1 MGFDTNINEISKKQF
16 DILERE
22 KERLCEFCEKEG
34 VLFLYG
40 AGVIGERIL
49 SLLTDLKFDVSGFI
63 VTNPPLKKYYHNLPV
78 YSLNEFRDK
87 VKGKNI
93 KVILAFENASI
104 DKFRKTLPSQK
115 YNLYKI
121 PENVLDLMLFESGC
135 NNLVSII
142 KKDNYSFSI
151 NNIIEREKQKIE
163 NVLIVRLD
171 ALGDLV
177 CSTAL
182 IREVRFNCPH
192 ANIVMVT
199 NNKNINLLKNCPY
212 IDDLIG
218 YESQTDGDL
227 YSAFGKIKR
236 IEERVREFI
245 ELKKIHETEF
255 DFVFLPRALLTG
267 ASACIDEVL
276 LAASCK
282 HKECITHIIDLD
294 THGIEKMAYVLLS
307 NIFSRVVFQT
317 EKKHETEYQLE
328 MLEKSGFIVQERKN
342 ELWLSE
348 LDRFEAMK
356 LLSKSIP
363 NYNSIDKMIAIGVVG
378 SMQAQNW
385 DVKNFRKLIKM
396 INEHSDKYIFLILG
410 GDDAKDA
417 AHYISEGIENCINF
431 AGKTNL
437 SQVVSL
443 INCCMMYIG
452 VDTGLSHV
460 ADALEKKRI
469 TLFRFPND
477 KEGKTSF
484 WVKRWGTQSLNS
496 VNIHPSLNLEGCYMD
511 CQKKYPHCINQ
522 ILPEA
527 VYEQFIMIENK

>member
-1 MGFDTNINEISKKQF
+1 
-16 DILERE
+16 
-22 KERLCEFCEKEG
+22 
-34 VLFLYG
+34 
-40 AGVIGERIL
+40 
-49 SLLTDLKFDVSGFI
+49 
-63 VTNPPLKKYYHNLPV
+63 
-78 YSLNEFRDK
+78 
-87 VKGKNI
+87 
-93 KVILAFENASI
+93 
-104 DKFRKTLPSQK
+104 
-115 YNLYKI
+115 
-121 PENVLDLMLFESGC
+121 
-135 NNLVSII
+135 
-142 KKDNYSFSI
+142 
-151 NNIIEREKQKIE
+151 
-163 NVLIVRLD
+163 
-171 ALGDLV
+171 
-177 CSTAL
+177 
-182 IREVRFNCPH
+182 
-192 ANIVMVT
+192 
-199 NNKNINLLKNCPY
+199 
-212 IDDLIG
+212 
-218 YESQTDGDL
+218 
-227 YSAFGKIKR
+227 
-236 IEERVREFI
+236 
-245 ELKKIHETEF
+245 
-255 DFVFLPRALLTG
+255 
-267 ASACIDEVL
+267 
-276 LAASCK
+276 
-282 HKECITHIIDLD
+282 
-294 THGIEKMAYVLLS
+294 
-307 NIFSRVVFQT
+307 
-317 EKKHETEYQLE
+317 